1 MQEGFDHGSREEL
14 QGLVTE
20 DKELE
25 DAGETSVSPAFHF
38 WVCESGGMTD
48 FGKRRTLGFVAC
60 AIASCFW
67 GCGFFFGKIALAEMN
82 SAHMV
87 LYRFLFAMPV
97 FLPLLVTH
105 RPRLSGKEWAWLAL
119 ASFLGVPVQFLIQFY
134 ALSITTVSHAA
145 LMVGTM
151 PVILAVGAALFARE
165 RMDGVGWVALA
176 GSTCGAAMIA
186 LGGRGRA
193 AGEATLA
200 GDLLVVV
207 SLLIALFWL
216 LINKEL
222 VRTHSPVV
230 VTAYGLAIGT
240 VMLVVWVPVRYGT
253 PPLSGVSLKAWL
265 ALAGSGVLCTAA
277 TTLFWNWGM
286 TQVPAS
292 QAGVLLNME
301 PLIGSLLGV
310 LVLGERLGPSAW
322 VGGGLILVSAVTL
335 TTRSKTRVREQIP
348 LT

>member
-1 MQEGFDHGSREEL
+1 MA
-14 QGLVTE
+14 V
-20 DKELE
+20 LE
-25 DAGETSVSPAFHF
+25 
-38 WVCESGGMTD
+38 
-48 FGKRRTLGFVAC
+48 KRRALGFAAC
-60 AIASCFW
+60 AVASCFW
-67 GCGFFFGKIALAEMN
+67 GCGFFFGKIALEEMS

-87 LYRFLFAMPV
+87 LYRFLFAMPML
-97 FLPLLVTH
+97 LPLLVTH
-105 RPRLSGKEWAWLAL
+105 RPGLNRREWGLL
-119 ASFLGVPVQFLIQFY
+119 MVASFFGVPVQFLIQFY

-151 PVILAVGAALFARE
+151 PVILAVGAAVFAHE
-165 RMDGVGWVALA
+165 RMDKVGWMALA
-176 GSTCGAAMIA
+176 GSTCGAALIA
-186 LGGRGRA
+186 LGGGLHA
-193 AGEATLA
+193 KGGATLA

-207 SLLIALFWL
+207 SLLIALSWI

-222 VRTHSPVV
+222 MERHSHVV

-240 VMLVVWVPVRYGT
+240 LMLAVWVPLRYGM
-253 PPLSGVSLKAWL
+253 PPMAGVSMKAWL
-265 ALAGSGVLCTAA
+265 ALAGSGVLCTAT
-277 TTLFWNWGM
+277 TTLLWNWGM

-322 VGGGLILVSAVTL
+322 VGGGLILASAITL
-335 TTRSKTRVREQIP
+335 TTRSTTRVREQMP